1 MAPGAGTRAD
11 RLRVGTKTESPGPE
25 VGTAGPGLENRSAME
40 VRLVQLLGSV
50 IATTCSYSL
59 ARLEFAIKHRELPAP
74 PLIDRLPDASAQSLD
89 AHWGRFEQ
97 QLDDARRFLRRIDD
111 ARNKRAVYDPS
122 FAWLLRTT
130 RELDQY
136 ARAVRW
142 VMTVEEGR

>member
-1 MAPGAGTRAD
+1 MPKVPTR
-11 RLRVGTKTESPGPE
+11 E
-25 VGTAGPGLENRSAME
+25 VGTAGAMLESESPME

-50 IATTCSYSL
+50 ITTTCSYAL
-59 ARLEFAIKHRELPAP
+59 ARLEFAMKHRDLPAP
-74 PLIDRLPDASAQSLD
+74 PLIDRLPDASAESL
-89 AHWGRFEQ
+89 AARWAEFER

-122 FAWLLRTT
+122 YAWLLRTT